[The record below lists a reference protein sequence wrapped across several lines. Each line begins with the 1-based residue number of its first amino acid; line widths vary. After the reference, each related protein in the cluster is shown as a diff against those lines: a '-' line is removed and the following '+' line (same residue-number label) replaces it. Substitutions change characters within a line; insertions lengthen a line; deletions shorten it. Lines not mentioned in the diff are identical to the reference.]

1 MNKKKLLK
9 YLVIAAI
16 LGVIGVWFFVF
27 KLPTTDWY
35 RNFTTKK
42 GAAISAT
49 EIVAAYQANETKSDS
64 LFNGKII
71 EVSGSIKESKIENGK
86 TAIMLQSADSTVNV
100 YFVLKDSIEPL
111 KVGTATTLKGMCTGF
126 LGDVQFNEGVIIKK

>member
-1 MNKKKLLK
+1 MNKKKVLK

-42 GAAISAT
+42 GADISAT